1 MLFSQELIETVRKLD
16 AAEILA
22 FRPLIHEAEV
32 LHRAAEALM
41 EACVLRYDE
50 CLNVGDLFTSLAYI
64 WDFSFD
70 FPGISI
76 WSLLQTLHRASDSA
90 SSCLTLH
97 HDNAT
102 AMVLSTIPVESCGI
116 DFNEKRER
124 HMSPLMHAVEANF
137 GPKTISALIRLGATF
152 SADDS
157 PKIMP
162 AIASSQHLQTMREL
176 LLLASKTRLVDDA
189 SQPLN
194 AAGSTALHLC
204 CTDFERVKLL
214 LGFGVCPLRR
224 DANGSSARQ
233 CVQIQMAMLQLRFSG
248 GSGGGSGGSS
258 GSKYLEELKKLRLC
272 YNALL
277 RAEEDAVKTTIYLV

>member
-1 MLFSQELIETVRKLD
+1 
-16 AAEILA
+16 
-22 FRPLIHEAEV
+22 
-32 LHRAAEALM
+32 
-41 EACVLRYDE
+41 
-50 CLNVGDLFTSLAYI
+50 
-64 WDFSFD
+64 
-70 FPGISI
+70 
-76 WSLLQTLHRASDSA
+76 
-90 SSCLTLH
+90 
-97 HDNAT
+97 
-102 AMVLSTIPVESCGI
+102 
-116 DFNEKRER
+116 
-124 HMSPLMHAVEANF
+124 
-137 GPKTISALIRLGATF
+137 
-152 SADDS
+152 
-157 PKIMP
+157 
-162 AIASSQHLQTMREL
+162 MREL
-176 LLLASKTRLVDDA
+176 LLLASKTRLVADA

-248 GSGGGSGGSS
+248 GSGGSGG

>member
-76 WSLLQTLHRASDSA
+76 WSLLHRAA
-90 SSCLTLH
+90 SRSLTLQ

-116 DFNEKRER
+116 DFNELQQA
-124 HMSPLMHAVEANF
+124 SSILMHAVEANF

-176 LLLASKTRLVDDA
+176 LLLASKTRLVADA

-204 CTDFERVKLL
+204 CTDFERVQLL

-248 GSGGGSGGSS
+248 GSGGSSG